1 MLRNLGEFFG
11 HIVQGIKTPV
21 DPPPAEPVQGPG
33 PHQPPPP
40 AAVRQIVEER
50 EIQTPEGKVIL
61 RRTVIDEV
69 RTEPVRPQND
79 APKP

>member
-21 DPPPAEPVQGPG
+21 DPPAQGPG
-33 PHQPPPP
+33 PGEPPPP

-69 RTEPVRPQND
+69 RTEPAQPQDD